1 MKNFLEDFKKFMMR
15 GNVLDLAVALIIG
28 TAFGRIVSSLVN
40 DILMPVLGLIT
51 GKINYSKLEYVISTG
66 DKTKDIVF
74 KYSMFLQAIIEFLI
88 IAFSVFV
95 MIRILS
101 KFKRKEEVKPAE
113 RNKQEVLLEEIRDLL
128 KRTKD

>member
-40 DILMPVLGLIT
+40 DILIPVLGLIT
-51 GKINYSKLEYVISTG
+51 GKINYSTLRYVIPNA
-66 DKTKDIVF
+66 DKSKEIVF
-74 KYSMFLQAIIEFLI
+74 KYGMFLQAIIEFLI

>member
-1 MKNFLEDFKKFMMR
+1 MKNFLEDFKKFVMR

>member
-74 KYSMFLQAIIEFLI
+74 KYGMFLQ
-88 IAFSVFV
+88 
-95 MIRILS
+95 
-101 KFKRKEEVKPAE
+101 
-113 RNKQEVLLEEIRDLL
+113 Q
-128 KRTKD
+128 